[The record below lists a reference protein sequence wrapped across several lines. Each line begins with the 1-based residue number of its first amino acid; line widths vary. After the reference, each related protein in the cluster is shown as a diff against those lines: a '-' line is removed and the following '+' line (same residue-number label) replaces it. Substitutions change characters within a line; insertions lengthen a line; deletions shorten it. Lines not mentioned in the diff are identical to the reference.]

1 MISLLLAIVAAY
13 GIHLLYSSYVFGWD
27 GVQPGPK
34 GPKTDRQRSRRLVE
48 SLGLGDFDPRTLVAA
63 VAMVGLAGFALG
75 FLLFGGAIPA
85 LLIALFFATTPIGVA
100 RVRHERRVE
109 QAHYA
114 WPALIEEIRLL
125 TGTLGR
131 SIPQA
136 TFEVGLRSHEGL
148 QPAFELA
155 HREWLISTDF
165 ARSLDV
171 LKSALAHNT
180 ADVVAETLLTAH
192 ELGGGEVGNRLAA
205 LAQDRMIDQQH
216 RRDAVARQA
225 GVKFARWFTL
235 VVPIGMALVGLTIG
249 SGRESY
255 TTPTGQIL
263 VVVALLITLAC
274 WLWAGQIMRLP
285 VEERVFE

>member
-1 MISLLLAIVAAY
+1 MISLLLAVVAGY
-13 GIHLLYSSYVFGWD
+13 GVHLAYSSYAFGWR
-27 GVQPGPK
+27 GAQPGPAA
-34 GPKTDRQRSRRLVE
+34 PKVDRDRRREAIEGV
-48 SLGLGDFDPRTLVAA
+48 GLGDFDPRALVAA
-63 VAMVGLAGFALG
+63 IAMVGLAGFAVGL
-75 FLLFGGAIPA
+75 LLFGGVAPA
-85 LLIALFFATTPIGVA
+85 MLIALFCATVPVGVA
-100 RVRHERRVE
+100 RVRHERRID

-148 QPAFELA
+148 RPAFELA
-155 HREWLISTDF
+155 HREWVISTDF
-165 ARSLDV
+165 SRSLDV

-235 VVPIGMALVGLTIG
+235 IVPIGMAMVGLTIG

-255 TTPTGQIL
+255 ATSTGQML
-263 VVVALLITLAC
+263 VVVALLMTLVC
-274 WLWAGQIMRLP
+274 WLWAGRVMRLP
-285 VEERVFE
+285 VEDRVFE